1 MNVEERA
8 KGLLNLVEAY
18 RRDECRELI
27 DRASAEATGILRR
40 AWRAER
46 AHLHASVE
54 AERTRARALIQAARA
69 ERATRERT
77 SGDRRNARLLALA
90 WPQLT
95 ATLQQRWREP
105 QAREAWV
112 AQALAAALDALP
124 AGQWTV
130 RHAPDWAAPGQAAPC
145 VAAAGRLAKRGAP
158 APRFRGDPDLDAGLV
173 VESGAARLDAS
184 LAGLLQ
190 DRPNLEARLL
200 ALLAARDARSESLLH
215 SGHVPDPGGPGA
227 GPGKAVESASAGDQ
241 AGAQAGS
248 PHGQGHP

>member
-18 RRDECRELI
+18 RRDECREVI
-27 DRASAEATGILRR
+27 DRARAEASGILRR

-69 ERATRERT
+69 ERATRERA

-90 WPQLT
+90 WPRLT
-95 ATLQQRWREP
+95 AILRRRWLDPR
-105 QAREAWV
+105 AREAWA
-112 AQALAAALDALP
+112 AQALASALDALP
-124 AGQWTV
+124 PGQWTV
-130 RHAPDWAAPGQAAPC
+130 HHAPDWPAPEQAAPC

-158 APRFRGDPDLDAGLV
+158 APKFRADPDLDAGLV
-173 VESGAARLDAS
+173 VECGAARLDAS

-190 DRPNLEARLL
+190 DRANLEARLL
-200 ALLAARDARSESLLH
+200 ALLAARDG
-215 SGHVPDPGGPGA
+215 GHAGDAGA
-227 GPGKAVESASAGDQ
+227 GPGKAIRDGGPSNPVESAAAGDQ

-248 PHGQGHP
+248 PRGQGHP